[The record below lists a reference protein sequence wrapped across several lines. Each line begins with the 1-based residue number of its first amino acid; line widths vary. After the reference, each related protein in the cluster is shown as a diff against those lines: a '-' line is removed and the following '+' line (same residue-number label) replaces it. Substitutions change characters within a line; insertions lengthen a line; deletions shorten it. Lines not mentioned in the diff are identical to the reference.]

1 MANFIFWLIWCSV
14 GSVGIK
20 YTSMQLLNVNLN
32 LIQAF
37 LILLTY
43 QWIRFIKPE
52 KQNEVKQK
60 KQDSLSDFNTIIY
73 KNFKKNK

>member
-1 MANFIFWLIWCSV
+1 
-14 GSVGIK
+14 
-20 YTSMQLLNVNLN
+20 MQLLNVNLT

-52 KQNEVKQK
+52 KQNEVKQE
-60 KQDSLSDFNTIIY
+60 KQTSLSDFNTIIY
-73 KNFKKNK
+73 KNFKKK